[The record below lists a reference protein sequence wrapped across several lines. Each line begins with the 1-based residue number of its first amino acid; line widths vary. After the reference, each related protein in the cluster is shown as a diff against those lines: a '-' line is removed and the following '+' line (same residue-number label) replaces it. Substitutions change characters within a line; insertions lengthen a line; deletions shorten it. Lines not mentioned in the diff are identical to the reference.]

1 MVLRT
6 ELNTAM
12 KNAMKS
18 KQTADLATIRLILAA
33 IKDRDIAA
41 REHGVQDGVDDD
53 SIRELLQKM
62 IKQRGES
69 IVLYEQGGRIELADS
84 ERAEIEVI
92 KQFLPKQLD
101 AAATLDAAKKAI
113 ESVGAEGIKDMGKV
127 MASLRQTH
135 GAALDAQ
142 TAAEAAKRLLTT
154 S

>member
-1 MVLRT
+1 MLRT
-6 ELNTAM
+6 ELNIAM

-41 REHGVQDGVDDD
+41 REHGVQDGVDDE

-69 IVLYEQGGRIELADS
+69 ITLYEQGGRVELADS

-101 AAATLDAAKKAI
+101 DAEI
-113 ESVGAEGIKDMGKV
+113 ESAVSDAIAAVGAESLRDMGKV
-127 MASLRQTH
+127 MGELKSKFTGQMDF
-135 GAALDAQ
+135 GKVGPMVK
-142 TAAEAAKRLLTT
+142 AKLG
-154 S
+154 

>member
-18 KQTADLATIRLILAA
+18 KKTADLATIRLILAA

-69 IVLYEQGGRIELADS
+69 ITLYEQGGRVELADS

-113 ESVGAEGIKDMGKV
+113 EFVGAEGIKDMGKV
-127 MASLRQTH
+127 MASLRQTY

-154 S
+154 T